1 MPTTEGQI
9 NAAEDKFKAAEDKVN
24 AVLATTQTLF
34 TVLRDVFLV
43 ILFVALLWFPIKL
56 NKHLK
61 DAGIQ
66 EIDGGIFKWQQQVEQ
81 AANQSKTAAQDSS
94 AATEPLQQVKSVL
107 VSIAS
112 ESKDPNIR
120 KRASDAASQMES
132 SLASLNIASSSL
144 AKSLVTQDSI
154 LQNASAATASA
165 SSPAPSLSQGWVYL
179 GEADIAHQHWRTPP
193 EPKISSPTPALT
205 SGQVVTFS
213 DDVYLRGDKA
223 PGQTFN
229 QAAVLGAVRSGSK
242 ARIVELQYSHALN
255 GGEFV
260 WVKVDEI
267 LNP

>member
-1 MPTTEGQI
+1 MPTIEDKV
-9 NAAEDKFKAAEDKVN
+9 NAAEDKFN
-24 AVLATTQTLF
+24 AVLATIQSLF
-34 TVLRDVFLV
+34 NVLRDVFIV
-43 ILFVALLWFPIKL
+43 ILFVALVWFPVKL
-56 NKHLK
+56 NQHLH

-66 EIDGGIFKWQQQVEQ
+66 EIDTFLFKWKQEVQE
-81 AANQSKTAAQDSS
+81 AATQSKTAAQDSS
-94 AATEPLQQVKSVL
+94 AVPDSLQQVKSVL
-107 VSIAS
+107 ESIAG

-120 KRASDAASQMES
+120 KQASDAASQVES
-132 SLASLNIASSSL
+132 SLGSLKIASSSL
-144 AKSLVTQDSI
+144 ARSLATQDSI

-165 SSPAPSLSQGWVYL
+165 PAPLLSQGWVYL
-179 GEADIAHQHWRTPP
+179 GEADTTHQHWRTPP
-193 EPKISSPTPALT
+193 EPKISSPSPALT
-205 SGQVVTFS
+205 SGQVVTFG

-242 ARIVELQYSHALN
+242 ARVVELQYSHALN